1 MPETVGS
8 ETAKEVSKIDRGTGK
23 REAVYKRW
31 RLRDLAAAY
40 KDLTADMDL
49 MRAQEEDKYKR
60 ARELLGGVPDA
71 LDG

>member
-49 MRAQEEDKYKR
+49 IGEETDDNLTAYLEGMKH
-60 ARELLGGVPDA
+60 A
-71 LDG
+71 